1 MPRLAGISDFWH
13 NSVLIAGMRRLS
25 RRRISWTIRVTA
37 GRIACLVL
45 EPPSA
50 PLLAL
55 LRELR
60 LCTPTDL
67 RRCRGRVRR
76 MATDLPAFDS
86 VWIDALVQLRRLTPF
101 QAQVLESPHPG
112 RLRVGPC
119 VLVERLD
126 SNFSGTTY
134 LARSITTRQ
143 ARTLKVVTVE
153 EDLTSEILSRSQQLS
168 ATGRKLAHPSIV
180 IPQACEHIGEQL
192 VFVSR
197 HVPGRTLTEL
207 LIRRGRFPASV
218 VWQIGRQLADGL
230 ARLHAIGLAH
240 GEIRPSQVR
249 LLSEGTA
256 VLVDTGIQG
265 VLEPELTPHSQL
277 VPECYDCVAP
287 ELIGTGITYNPLS
300 DLYALGC
307 LLWQLLAGRPP
318 FPGGDPL
325 AKLAAHQ
332 TRRIRDV
339 RDFAPD
345 TPPKLAEMI
354 LQLTSPNL
362 ADRPANADAVLKV
375 WGPPRYSGRRLLKR
389 FVTSF
394 ERPVGDGLKLST
406 VANSPLVWTL
416 TLLFAISGLTAAY
429 VHEGTRATLLHIW
442 ASIPQANSPN
452 SPTGPGSATDDRVP
466 GNSTEPTV
474 AAVPMDEHLLPLPEP
489 DAQGII
495 ELTSP
500 GPFSAGSIRQIGML
514 TIRAREGIQA
524 EIVLPNEPLFL
535 LAEKVKLQRLRFR
548 QSAPTAADVEQQ
560 SMRAQVLV
568 EALELDV
575 RDCTFLTQSTSS
587 QAAVDPAGSS
597 QGPSS
602 VAGICWKVPDAA
614 GTHSGAGVLENLIVL
629 GGGPLLDLRSPAQ
642 KVVFRNVL
650 RLGGGSLLDVLI
662 PPADS
667 LEMALQVEH
676 TTCRQAGSLI
686 RWTVLDHQ
694 PTRQQI
700 SVQARD
706 CVFEVMPADGG
717 LIEFV
722 GEKHVAAW
730 SKRIKF
736 VGDAC
741 VASEQTEVAVRR
753 NPLSNELLPLDS
765 SEMELE
771 GITQGGYS
779 FRGAFGLVPS
789 DSSIEENYVGVRSGE
804 ALPGIIAGQLPIPA
818 GATSPDLTSRP
829 RLSAAAPVTSARS
842 APLR

>member
-1 MPRLAGISDFWH
+1 M
-13 NSVLIAGMRRLS
+13 
-25 RRRISWTIRVTA
+25 
-37 GRIACLVL
+37 L

-50 PLLAL
+50 PLLTL

-60 LCTPTDL
+60 LCRPADL

-101 QAQVLESPHPG
+101 QAQMLESPHPQ

-126 SNFSGTTY
+126 SNFTGTTY
-134 LARSITTRQ
+134 LARSIATRQ

-153 EDLTSEILSRSQQLS
+153 EDLVTEILTRSHRLLE
-168 ATGRKLAHPSIV
+168 AGRKLPHPSVV
-180 IPQACEHIGEQL
+180 IPQACEHIDGQL

-230 ARLHAIGLAH
+230 ARLHAGGLAH
-240 GEIRPSQVR
+240 GEIRPSLVR

-256 VLVDTGIQG
+256 VLMDTGIQG

-325 AKLAAHQ
+325 GKLAAHQ

-354 LQLTSPNL
+354 RQLTSPNL
-362 ADRPANADAVLKV
+362 ADRPASADAVLKA

-389 FVTSF
+389 FVSSF
-394 ERPVGDGLKLST
+394 ERPVGDGLKLAT
-406 VANSPLVWTL
+406 VVNSPLVWTL

-429 VHEGTRATLLHIW
+429 VHDGTRTTLLRIW
-442 ASIPQANSPN
+442 ASIPQATSPD
-452 SPTGPGSATDDRVP
+452 SPSGSSTTSGDRPAAGTSSEPVVATTPVDDQ
-466 GNSTEPTV
+466 
-474 AAVPMDEHLLPLPEP
+474 LLPLPEP

-500 GPFSAGSIRQIGML
+500 GPYAPRSIRQIGAL
-514 TIRAREGIQA
+514 SIRGREGIEA
-524 EIVLPNEPLFL
+524 EIVLAADPLFL
-535 LAEKVKLQRLRFR
+535 LAEKVELQRLRFR
-548 QSAPTAADVEQQ
+548 RSASTEVNREPQALD
-560 SMRAQVLV
+560 AQVLV
-568 EALELDV
+568 EALELEV
-575 RDCTFLTQSTSS
+575 RDCTFLTHATSN
-587 QAAVDPAGSS
+587 QPVIEPAALSRRMSS
-597 QGPSS
+597 P
-602 VAGICWKVPDAA
+602 AGICWKVPDAA
-614 GTHSGAGVLENLIVL
+614 GPQSGTGVLENLVVM
-629 GGGPLLDLRSPAQ
+629 GCSPLLDLRSPAQ
-642 KVVFRNVL
+642 KIAFRNVL
-650 RLGGGSLLDVLI
+650 RLGAGSLLEVLA
-662 PPADS
+662 PPAAS
-667 LEMALQVEH
+667 LELTLQIEH
-676 TTCRQAGSLI
+676 VTCRQSGSLI
-686 RWTVLDHQ
+686 RWSVLDHM

-700 SVQARD
+700 NIQARD
-706 CVFEVMPADGG
+706 CVFEVMPEQGG
-717 LIEFV
+717 LLEFV
-722 GEKHVAAW
+722 GAKHVAAW

-741 VASEQTEVAVRR
+741 VASEQAEVAVHRD
-753 NPLSNELLPLDS
+753 PLTNEVLPLDS
-765 SEMELE
+765 SELDLE

-779 FRGAFGLVPS
+779 FAGAFGLLPAS
-789 DSSIEENYVGVRSGE
+789 SSIQNNYVGVRNGE
-804 ALPGIIAGQLPIPA
+804 ELPGIIARQLPSPP
-818 GATSPDLTSRP
+818 GVTSPSMTTRP
-829 RLSAAAPVTSARS
+829 RLSAAVPVTSARS
-842 APLR
+842 LPPH

>member
-1 MPRLAGISDFWH
+1 M
-13 NSVLIAGMRRLS
+13 
-25 RRRISWTIRVTA
+25 
-37 GRIACLVL
+37 L

-60 LCTPTDL
+60 LCSTTDL

-101 QAQVLESPHPG
+101 QAQVLESPHPE

-119 VLVERLD
+119 VLAERLE
-126 SNFSGTTY
+126 SNFAGATY
-134 LARSITTRQ
+134 LARSIATRQ

-153 EDLTSEILSRSQQLS
+153 EDLVAEILSRSERLL

-180 IPQACEHIGEQL
+180 IPQACEHINGQL

-197 HVPGRTLTEL
+197 HIPGRTLTEL

-218 VWQIGRQLADGL
+218 VWQIGRQLAEGL
-230 ARLHAIGLAH
+230 ARLHEAGLAH

-256 VLVDTGIQG
+256 VLIDTGIQG

-325 AKLAAHQ
+325 GKLAAHQ

-362 ADRPANADAVLKV
+362 ADRPAHADAVLKA

-389 FVTSF
+389 FVSSF
-394 ERPVGDGLKLST
+394 ERPVGDGLKLTT
-406 VANSPLVWTL
+406 VVNSPLVWTL
-416 TLLFAISGLTAAY
+416 TMLFAISGLTAAY
-429 VHEGTRATLLHIW
+429 VHDGTRATLLQVW
-442 ASIPQANSPN
+442 ASIPQTTSSG
-452 SPTGPGSATDDRVP
+452 SPTDPSAETGDQPAAGPTAEPAVAGPVDD
-466 GNSTEPTV
+466 
-474 AAVPMDEHLLPLPEP
+474 HLLPLPEP

-500 GPFSAGSIRQIGML
+500 GPYAPRSIRQIGAL
-514 TIRAREGIQA
+514 TIRGREGLEA
-524 EIVLPNEPLFL
+524 EIVLAAEPLFL
-535 LAEKVKLQRLRFR
+535 LAEKVELQRLRFR
-548 QSAPTAADVEQQ
+548 RSRATGTNGEPPALD
-560 SMRAQVLV
+560 AQVLV
-568 EALELDV
+568 EALELEV
-575 RDCTFLTQSTSS
+575 RDCTFLTHAISDPSVTEPETQPEKQSAP
-587 QAAVDPAGSS
+587 AA
-597 QGPSS
+597 
-602 VAGICWKVPDAA
+602 ICWKVPDAA
-614 GTHSGAGVLENLIVL
+614 GADSGAAMLENLVVL
-629 GGGPLLDLRSPAQ
+629 GSSPVLDLRSPTQ
-642 KVVFRNVL
+642 NITFRNIL
-650 RLGGGSLLDVLI
+650 RLGAGSLLEILVQ
-662 PPADS
+662 PTAE
-667 LEMALQVEH
+667 LELALQVEH
-676 TTCRQAGSLI
+676 VTCRQSGSLI
-686 RWTVLDHQ
+686 RWHVLDHQ
-694 PTRQQI
+694 PTRQQVK
-700 SVQARD
+700 VQARD
-706 CVFEVMPADGG
+706 CVFEVLPANGG
-717 LIEFV
+717 LLEFV
-722 GEKHVAAW
+722 GGKHVAPW
-730 SKRIKF
+730 SRRIKF

-741 VASEQTEVAVRR
+741 VASEQTEVAVHRD
-753 NPLSNELLPLDS
+753 PITNEILPLDS
-765 SEMELE
+765 SELELE

-779 FRGAFGLVPS
+779 FTGGFGLPPAS
-789 DSSIEENYVGVRSGE
+789 SSIQDNYVGVRNG
-804 ALPGIIAGQLPIPA
+804 ADLPGIIARLLPAPV
-818 GATSPDLTSRP
+818 GGTSTTLTTRP
-829 RLSAAAPVTSARS
+829 RLSAAYPPAPARTL
-842 APLR
+842 PPH